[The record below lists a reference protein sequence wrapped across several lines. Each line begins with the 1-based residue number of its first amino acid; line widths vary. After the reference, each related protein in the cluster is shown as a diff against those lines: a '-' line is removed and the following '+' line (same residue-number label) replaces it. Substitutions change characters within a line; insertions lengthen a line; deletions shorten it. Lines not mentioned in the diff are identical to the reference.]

1 MAGWDVEEIV
11 FSSRSFS
18 LISKLQTDGPGDKS
32 SCYRTHKPEL
42 NGKREWGIIITITF
56 SDLFILHGDCF
67 ACVYESM
74 YRFHDY
80 CKEKPG
86 DELRIPGTGIMDSC
100 GFRDPKPCGFRPKPV
115 SSAEATSAL
124 NHRATFPA

>member
-11 FSSRSFS
+11 FSSCSFN

-42 NGKREWGIIITITF
+42 NGKREWGIIVTITF
-56 SDLFILHGDCF
+56 SDLFILHDDCF

-74 YRFHDY
+74 YCFHDY
-80 CKEKPG
+80 CTEKPG
-86 DELRIPGTGIMDSC
+86 DELRTPGTGIMDS
-100 GFRDPKPCGFRPKPV
+100 
-115 SSAEATSAL
+115 
-124 NHRATFPA
+124 